1 MCILKAEPNLPDAY
15 KERCI
20 NCQLPSDLSVNKL
33 IVSLDDFLS
42 FSRVGWRLKGSFLQ
56 IQNEV
61 KNFE

>member
-42 FSRVGWRLKGSFLQ
+42 FSRVG
-56 IQNEV
+56 
-61 KNFE
+61 